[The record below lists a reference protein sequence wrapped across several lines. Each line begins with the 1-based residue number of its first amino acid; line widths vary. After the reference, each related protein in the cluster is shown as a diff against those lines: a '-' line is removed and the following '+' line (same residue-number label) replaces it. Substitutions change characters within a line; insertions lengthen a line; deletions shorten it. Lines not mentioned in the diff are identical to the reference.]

1 MCDNFSYT
9 TAILRSPPSLL
20 GQCMELVG
28 RLALGVMCTRSLE
41 GSLSTQ
47 VLSLVYGTS
56 AGWSHVEEG
65 IEIAEPEN
73 YVVWSAPPGARR
85 EDVFPTVP
93 LPEREPVEIPTD
105 LHMCVL
111 RPELH
116 SGSV

>member
-1 MCDNFSYT
+1 
-9 TAILRSPPSLL
+9 
-20 GQCMELVG
+20 MELVG

-73 YVVWSAPPGARR
+73 YVVWSAPPEATRKYHYKWLVSHSVSYPAVIVLLGYNNQRR
-85 EDVFPTVP
+85 QPCLVQQ
-93 LPEREPVEIPTD
+93 
-105 LHMCVL
+105 
-111 RPELH
+111 
-116 SGSV
+116 